1 MGLIKLD
8 FNSLEKTANE
18 FKESNEIILKNMK
31 LIYNELVNLPSIL
44 DTPKSSKI
52 IEEQIKSMEQ
62 MEKYTQDKSD
72 YLSGIFNMAKD
83 EYMKESESIKKAV
96 GDKNA

>member
-72 YLSGIFNMAKD
+72 YLSRIFNMAKD